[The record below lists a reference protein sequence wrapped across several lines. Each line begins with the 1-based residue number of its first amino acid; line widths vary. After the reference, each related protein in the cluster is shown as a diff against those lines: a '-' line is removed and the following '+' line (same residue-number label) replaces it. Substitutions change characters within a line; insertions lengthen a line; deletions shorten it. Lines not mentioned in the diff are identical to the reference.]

1 MFAGVPDAELEPL
14 IGAARRFEVRAGQPL
29 WLQGDRA
36 QAMYVIGEGHLKTYR
51 IGIDGQQ
58 IVLRFFGPGDTTG
71 EPALFLPAATRGT
84 AAEAVEKTT
93 GLAIPGPALLAFLD
107 HHPLVNRRLLQ
118 RLSEMLWDSHTMPSE
133 VTFHDVPDRV
143 ARKLLDL
150 AAVHGVDAN
159 GATRIGIRL
168 SQGTLAAMVAASREN
183 VNRALAPLLS
193 SQIVSHDRGYFTI
206 LDEAQLR
213 QRARRTSAVD

>member
-14 IGAARRFEVRAGQPL
+14 VRAGRRFEVRAGQPL

-36 QAMYVIGEGHLKTYR
+36 EELYVIGEGHLKSYR
-51 IGIDGQQ
+51 IGADGQQ
-58 IVLRFFGPGDTTG
+58 IVMWFFGPGETTG

-84 AAEAVEKTT
+84 SVEAAERTSGV
-93 GLAIPGPALLAFLD
+93 AIPRAALLDFLD
-107 HHPLVNRRLLQ
+107 THPVANRRLLQ

-133 VTFHDVPDRV
+133 VAFQNIPGRV

-150 AAVHGVDAN
+150 AAVHGVDDN
-159 GATRIGIRL
+159 GSTRIGVRL

-193 SQIVSHDRGYFTI
+193 SKIVSHDGGYFTI
-206 LDEAQLR
+206 LDVARLR
-213 QRARRTSAVD
+213 QRASGLD